1 MVLFFYACYDDKGNY
16 EYRDINEITVEG
28 IDASYAR
35 DVDDSLRIYPVLSAR
50 CMMLHPVLLI
60 GGRSPEER

>member
-1 MVLFFYACYDDKGNY
+1 MNLRNICCFFIVALFFYACYDDKGNY

-35 DVDDSLRIYPVLSAR
+35 MWMTVYVFIR
-50 CMMLHPVLLI
+50 C
-60 GGRSPEER
+60 